1 MLFFYFAAIG
11 TETNMGRKSIK
22 ENKNIY
28 QLSRENCN
36 FTREKASMELKFIS
50 ADRIEKIESEK
61 SLPHPDEIVAMAE
74 CYKNPILCNYFCSH
88 ECPIGIK
95 SVPEI
100 EIKEL
105 SQITLEMLSTLN
117 KLYSEKERLIEIT
130 VDGKISENE
139 AREFMEIQKTLE
151 KMTSAIASLKLW
163 VDNTVAEGKIV
174 TR

>member
-1 MLFFYFAAIG
+1 
-11 TETNMGRKSIK
+11 
-22 ENKNIY
+22 
-28 QLSRENCN
+28 
-36 FTREKASMELKFIS
+36 MELKFIS

-61 SLPHPDEIVAMAE
+61 SLPHPDEIIAMAD

-100 EIKEL
+100 EAKEL

-117 KLYSEKERLIEIT
+117 KLYNDKERLIEIT
-130 VDGKISENE
+130 VDGKISVDE
-139 AREFMEIQKTLE
+139 AREFVEIQKTLD

-163 VDNTVAEGKIV
+163 VDTTIADGKIDKKLFEGK
-174 TR
+174 